1 MSFTKDTL
9 AFFGLFDKLRLK
21 CRVCCVVRIVVSG
34 KIDQGLVEEIP
45 VKAPREQA
53 RKTPKAAKERLAII

>member
-1 MSFTKDTL
+1 M
-9 AFFGLFDKLRLK
+9 
-21 CRVCCVVRIVVSG
+21 RIVVSG
-34 KIDQGLVEEIP
+34 KMDQGLVEEIP